1 MRKIELLKSS
11 HPAPFDGDGNPTMCV
26 QEYAS
31 YLAGEPHSDHP
42 ECVSPVLSRFMIQW
56 NDALDDETRQR
67 LRPYAVRQLGT
78 AGDGQDE
85 VRSYMA
91 LDWLIE
97 YIHLRS

>member
-1 MRKIELLKSS
+1 MKEIRLQRGA
-11 HPAPFDGDGNPTMCV
+11 HPAPFDAGGNPTLCV

-31 YLAGEPHSDHP
+31 YLAGEPHSDNP
-42 ECVSPVLSRFMIQW
+42 ECVSTVLSAFMIEW

-78 AGDGQDE
+78 RDDGQDE

-91 LDWLIE
+91 LDWLIRV
-97 YIHLRS
+97 HAPTF